1 LFLLNVFNIGYGV
14 VEGGF
19 SQVACLGWVV
29 QNFVVKDGKVE
40 GKTES
45 NWMSGFEVR
54 GGEFG
59 GLFVGLVGGV
69 GCLVVLFA

>member
-1 LFLLNVFNIGYGV
+1 LFLLNVFNIGYGI

-19 SQVACLGWVV
+19 CQVACLGWVV
-29 QNFVVKDGKVE
+29 QDFVVKDGEVE

-59 GLFVGLVGGV
+59 GLFVGLVGCICG
-69 GCLVVLFA
+69 LVVFFA